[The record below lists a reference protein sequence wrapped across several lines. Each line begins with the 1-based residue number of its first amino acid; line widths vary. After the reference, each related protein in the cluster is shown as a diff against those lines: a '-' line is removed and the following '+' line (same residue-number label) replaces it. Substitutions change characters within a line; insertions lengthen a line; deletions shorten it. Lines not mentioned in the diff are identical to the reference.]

1 MGYKKLSDE
10 QEKQL
15 VQEYVLGIP
24 VKELMT
30 KYNFASK
37 KSIIDKVKK
46 HCGENYKDLIN
57 SARYNRKG
65 YRYTFEKINNQFDA
79 YYLGLLLTDGYITS
93 RGYDVG
99 LDLTDEDCIAF
110 LSEGIGK
117 NYTKIEATKEN
128 RKTRY

>member
-15 VQEYVLGIP
+15 VQEYISGIP

-46 HCGENYKDLIN
+46 HYG
-57 SARYNRKG
+57 
-65 YRYTFEKINNQFDA
+65 
-79 YYLGLLLTDGYITS
+79 
-93 RGYDVG
+93 
-99 LDLTDEDCIAF
+99 
-110 LSEGIGK
+110 
-117 NYTKIEATKEN
+117 
-128 RKTRY
+128 